1 MLLYTYLFLEPD
13 TKRPQITLF
22 ASFALTVLW
31 WDGFLNLAD
40 STKWMLLVFSIV
52 YLLIA
57 GWQRKQTGRL
67 VLTGAMASFALSL
80 YLNQVLNGAN
90 KAVALLLEGTLSSLL
105 GLYLKNKVQLVVGT
119 IIYVSGLALVL
130 TRPLETLA
138 SGYTV
143 AWILVLATVLAFHK
157 YMFIPWLRIT
167 LFWLEAFLL
176 LIFIT
181 EVTNVLTKYGSVD
194 LQHLSVSFAWIAYA
208 ALMVT
213 YGILRNRRT
222 ARLAGVLLLF
232 VTLAKLIIVDIPSV
246 SVFIRAVLFMGL
258 GGVGILV
265 SRLFYR
271 RVKEEE

>member
-1 MLLYTYLFLEPD
+1 
-13 TKRPQITLF
+13 
-22 ASFALTVLW
+22 
-31 WDGFLNLAD
+31 
-40 STKWMLLVFSIV
+40 
-52 YLLIA
+52 
-57 GWQRKQTGRL
+57 
-67 VLTGAMASFALSL
+67 MASFALSL

-130 TRPLETLA
+130 TRSLETLA

-208 ALMVT
+208 AIMVT
-213 YGILRNRRT
+213 LGISRNHRT
-222 ARLAGVLLLF
+222 ARLAGVFLLF